1 MANDEQNGL
10 VGDAKGLVKL
20 VQDYA
25 KQETV
30 GPLKGLG
37 RYIAFGVAGSVMMTI
52 GLVLLVL
59 AGLRA
64 LQTQTG
70 SALDGN
76 WSWAPYLI
84 MLVVAGLVIG
94 LLGRAIIR
102 DPNSGSQE
110 A

>member
-1 MANDEQNGL
+1 MANEEQNGL
-10 VGDAKGLVKL
+10 VGEAKDLFKL

-30 GPLKGLG
+30 EPLKGLA
-37 RYIAFGVAGSVMMTI
+37 RYVGFGVAGSLMMTI

-76 WSWAPYLI
+76 WSGAPYLI
-84 MLVVAGLVIG
+84 MVVVAALIIG
-94 LLGRAIIR
+94 LAARAIVR
-102 DPNSGSQE
+102 DPNSDSQE